1 MGLDNLILSQTEK
14 DNYSMIS
21 PIHQNLKKSKLAK
34 KKKRVKWYVSG
45 PGGWGI
51 ERMFKRT
58 NLQQVVNKSYRSNA
72 QYCEYTQ

>member
-1 MGLDNLILSQTEK
+1 MDLENLIPSQTEK

-21 PIHQNLKKSKLAK
+21 SIHQNLKKSKLA
-34 KKKRVKWYVSG
+34 KKRVKWYVSG

-58 NLQQVVNKSYRSNA
+58 NLQQVVNKCYRSNA